1 MDQKKKCLTLFV
13 AVLVLLFFITIPA
26 IGAAEKVNINTA
38 TEKELCTLKRVGP
51 QYARRIIEY
60 RTKVGAFK
68 TPQDILLIKGIGPQT
83 FEENKA
89 VIVVKDDK

>member
-1 MDQKKKCLTLFV
+1 MEQRKKCLTLFV
-13 AVLVLLFFITIPA
+13 AVVVLLFFTLPA
-26 IGAAEKVNINTA
+26 MGVTEKVNINTA

-68 TPQDILLIKGIGPQT
+68 APQDILQIKGIGPQT
-83 FEENKA
+83 FKENKD

>member
-1 MDQKKKCLTLFV
+1 MEQKKKCLVLFV
-13 AVLVLLFFITIPA
+13 AAVVLLSFTLPA
-26 IGAAEKVNINTA
+26 MGTAGKVNINTA

-51 QYARRIIEY
+51 EYARRIIEY
-60 RTKVGAFK
+60 RTEVGAFK
-68 TPQDILLIKGIGPQT
+68 TPQDILLVKGIGPQT